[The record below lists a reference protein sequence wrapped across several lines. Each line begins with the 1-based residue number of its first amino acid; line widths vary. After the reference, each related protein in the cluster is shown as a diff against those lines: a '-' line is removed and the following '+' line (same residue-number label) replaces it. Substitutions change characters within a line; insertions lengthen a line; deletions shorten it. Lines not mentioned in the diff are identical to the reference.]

1 MISRST
7 LIGAL
12 VVVELAIVGSAVKA
26 IAGDGASAPNP
37 LGFNG
42 NFAAFHGSR
51 AVMTPLD
58 RTVPS
63 GTAPL
68 IVVDVH
74 DVDVVV
80 QPGAESGVRVVET
93 VQRSGYVSG
102 AFAPIT
108 VNPTA
113 DGVRVAASGDSQIH
127 VVFGH
132 FTRQL
137 KIVVP
142 PSARVEVISG
152 AQIEAS
158 GLRAKFI
165 AHVEDGAIHV
175 SDHRGDVDVS
185 TGSGRIYL
193 TDVQADDVTA
203 GTSEGRLYF
212 TRVGAD
218 RIDAHTNFGR
228 IYATDLR
235 AVDGALTTKEGRVT
249 VSLAGNSD
257 AVVDANVTDGNDIH
271 VSGLSSTDGGANK
284 RSVKVGSGRG
294 RFEITSDDGS
304 IILTQGANV

>member
-26 IAGDGASAPNP
+26 IAGDGGSTPNA
-37 LGFNG
+37 LGLNG
-42 NFAAFHGSR
+42 DFGAFHGR
-51 AVMTPLD
+51 ASMTPLD
-58 RTVPS
+58 RTVSS
-63 GTAPL
+63 GTAPVV
-68 IVVDVH
+68 VVDVH

-80 QPGAESGVRVVET
+80 QAGAASGVHVVET

-113 DGVRVAASGDSQIH
+113 DGVRVAANGDSEIH
-127 VVFGH
+127 VMIGH
-132 FTRQL
+132 VSRQL

-142 PSARVEVISG
+142 PAARVEVISG
-152 AQIEAS
+152 AQIDAS

-175 SDHRGDVDVS
+175 SDQRGDVDVS

-193 TDVQADDVTA
+193 TDVQAADVAA

-212 TRVGAD
+212 NRVGAD

-235 AVDGALTTKEGRVT
+235 AVDGALTTKEGRVS

-257 AVVDANVTDGNDIH
+257 AVVEASVTDGNDIH
-271 VSGLSSTDGGANK
+271 TSGLTATDNGANK
-284 RSVKVGSGRG
+284 RSVKLGSGRG
-294 RFEITSDDGS
+294 RFEVTSDDGS
-304 IILTQGANV
+304 ITLTQGANV